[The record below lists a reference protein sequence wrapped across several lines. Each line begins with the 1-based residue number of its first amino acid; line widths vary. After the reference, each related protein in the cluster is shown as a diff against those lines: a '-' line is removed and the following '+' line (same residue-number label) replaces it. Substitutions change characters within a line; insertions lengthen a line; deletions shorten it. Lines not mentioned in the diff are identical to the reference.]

1 MAYLSSIEAS
11 DCSVVRKLAEQA
23 FGRSVHDVLP
33 LGGLIAHNFMVDN
46 QRVFKVA
53 SSRSCV
59 DDWQRLVA
67 NAPVLQQH
75 LSVQI
80 PIPTL
85 HILKHG
91 SEQIPAI
98 SYERLPGF
106 CMSRAMFA
114 EKDDAFKKNYF
125 SQLSE
130 KIHELHQVSPDVLPA
145 RPLTVLQQAVNMLF
159 NNKTAR
165 KYVPKIA
172 KCLFPYSSDHP
183 VLLHTDLHAENICFD
198 GKKITGLLD
207 FDSLSIGHPVFE
219 FRPKLYKKE
228 EDLHMILNDYI
239 QRYPSEVSRP
249 VAEDFLRKFDT
260 VFFLFFVMSLIR
272 VNKKNKT
279 RFEDALKVYRAGYAR
294 GTIN

>member
-165 KYVPKIA
+165 N
-172 KCLFPYSSDHP
+172 
-183 VLLHTDLHAENICFD
+183 LLVTLHSKAMKRRKMKNP
-198 GKKITGLLD
+198 
-207 FDSLSIGHPVFE
+207 S
-219 FRPKLYKKE
+219 FRLMK
-228 EDLHMILNDYI
+228 
-239 QRYPSEVSRP
+239 S
-249 VAEDFLRKFDT
+249 
-260 VFFLFFVMSLIR
+260 
-272 VNKKNKT
+272 
-279 RFEDALKVYRAGYAR
+279 ALKGKFQIKVDKKSLRDQTRSAEALLFIVYLLP
-294 GTIN
+294 TDESSF